1 MKTNNTNKKKT
12 EFCGFRVL
20 GSGALAK
27 VIANR
32 DSASN
37 EVIVEIIESAT
48 FGELRT
54 CFPLVFD
61 GKLTSSNNKEWLKAV
76 FKKEMGP
83 PKRKAKKRSR
93 AYLAE
98 LKELNIAVAPKPP
111 SRLFGNHFIK
121 IHDTRLGEEF
131 VRKQRHPRAIEGD
144 LLPGNSVG
152 KRWGIIDTGV
162 DDIHDYRLSGNRNRF
177 SGEVIEDEAREAH
190 YLQSLTGD
198 DTDKEDF
205 VWLSG
210 DIKLGE
216 EIGRRPFKEGEATT
230 ILTSNGTPPTHTIYD
245 PRRHD
250 KAQLERK
257 GWKLIDETSLAK
269 EVEITHR
276 VPVLTEAN
284 DLGGEMRR
292 AKAAAEEKKKQER
305 LKREKKEKQERLV
318 RDELEKKRKYGEDL
332 RNRTERGEKFEFTPE
347 QLHEIVNNTPEG
359 QRLLQEKKRRLED
372 EAGGAPREDSRVASL
387 AEKVDEDLVVVDAS
401 SVGGEE
407 NT

>member
-1 MKTNNTNKKKT
+1 MPPKKKAKKTQTVSLDRRAQVKLLRGRASAFTIVCGVGGKLPPKKKEKTAKTNNTNKKKSD
-12 EFCGFRVL
+12 E
-20 GSGALAK
+20 SALAK

-37 EVIVEIIESAT
+37 EVIVETIESAT

-210 DIKLGE
+210 
-216 EIGRRPFKEGEATT
+216 
-230 ILTSNGTPPTHTIYD
+230 
-245 PRRHD
+245 
-250 KAQLERK
+250 
-257 GWKLIDETSLAK
+257 
-269 EVEITHR
+269 
-276 VPVLTEAN
+276 
-284 DLGGEMRR
+284 
-292 AKAAAEEKKKQER
+292 
-305 LKREKKEKQERLV
+305 V
-318 RDELEKKRKYGEDL
+318 RDLDVRSTSVRFTFGFVFEK
-332 RNRTERGEKFEFTPE
+332 
-347 QLHEIVNNTPEG
+347 
-359 QRLLQEKKRRLED
+359 
-372 EAGGAPREDSRVASL
+372 
-387 AEKVDEDLVVVDAS
+387 
-401 SVGGEE
+401 
-407 NT
+407 

>member
-1 MKTNNTNKKKT
+1 MNHLNQRKSPSAPLVSKEIETDFNRSSSLFSQKSTKVPEVADLSVVYGVGGGGKPPKKKAKTMKTNNTNKKKT

-111 SRLFGNHFIK
+111 SRLFGKHFIK

-210 DIKLGE
+210 
-216 EIGRRPFKEGEATT
+216 
-230 ILTSNGTPPTHTIYD
+230 
-245 PRRHD
+245 
-250 KAQLERK
+250 
-257 GWKLIDETSLAK
+257 
-269 EVEITHR
+269 
-276 VPVLTEAN
+276 
-284 DLGGEMRR
+284 
-292 AKAAAEEKKKQER
+292 
-305 LKREKKEKQERLV
+305 V
-318 RDELEKKRKYGEDL
+318 RDRDVRSTSVRFTFGFVFEK
-332 RNRTERGEKFEFTPE
+332 
-347 QLHEIVNNTPEG
+347 
-359 QRLLQEKKRRLED
+359 
-372 EAGGAPREDSRVASL
+372 
-387 AEKVDEDLVVVDAS
+387 
-401 SVGGEE
+401 
-407 NT
+407 